1 MRIRPRETWRG
12 ALRLHAGARRDQF
25 SKTRNPEKVV
35 YMYPCRKEARLSSS
49 NQTCSS
55 CVLLSHN
62 LYCHRPNHW
71 SVVDRRR
78 FVSEHRCLVTSHY
91 RAVAVKLESSVM
103 TSSSSSSSSIV
114 VVVRRRQATL
124 GPLSSS
130 VIVDVI
136 IIISSNQTCSWRS
149 RLNTAT
155 LVDVDQRGMLSAQTV
170 DTIAPFFTTITA
182 ACHSQRATV
191 RKYTCL
197 RNN

>member
-1 MRIRPRETWRG
+1 VRIRPRETWRG

-78 FVSEHRCLVTSHY
+78 FVSEHRCLVTSHC
-91 RAVAVKLESSVM
+91 RAVAVKLQSSVM

-114 VVVRRRQATL
+114 VVVKLPSVLCRR
-124 GPLSSS
+124 PSSS
-130 VIVDVI
+130 T
-136 IIISSNQTCSWRS
+136 SSSSSAAT
-149 RLNTAT
+149 RL
-155 LVDVDQRGMLSAQTV
+155 VHGDQDSTR
-170 DTIAPFFTTITA
+170 
-182 ACHSQRATV
+182 
-191 RKYTCL
+191 L
-197 RNN
+197 R